1 MPQEASSLSLTSK
14 LKQQVVSALHSGSSQ
29 FERPY
34 LRKHNESNIPGLFIV
49 GDLAGAPVIKYAMAQ
64 GYEVIEHIAGLPR
77 AIGGTDKD
85 LFDVVIVGAGAGG
98 LNAALQAQERG
109 LRYVL
114 IEKEQIA
121 NTIENFPE
129 GKWVY
134 AEPDSQPPNG
144 KLWLDGASK
153 EELTRRWHEIVQEN
167 HLDLRTEE
175 SVLRCEKQ
183 AGIFNVTTTKAQYR
197 SKRVVLATGQ
207 RGNPRK
213 LEVPGEE
220 REQVYHRLY
229 SPRKYKNE
237 NIVVVGGGNSAIE
250 AAVTLSEQ
258 NKVYL
263 SYRGSEVHRAFK
275 DNYRKL
281 NDAVAAGSI
290 ELLMNST
297 IGKFGDKEAVVRIN
311 RGGQDEVRTVPYDH
325 AFVLIG
331 ADIPREFLKS
341 LGLKMENE
349 WEGSLLRATAL
360 TLLAL
365 FGLWIAGGRTNWA
378 PIEPIPGWIGW
389 LVSAG
394 ALWALVQFGRKGDRF
409 SWLGLSF
416 FVWYTVY
423 GVKFGKGEEFWP
435 YRDWCY
441 KLLSFFD
448 RPLSF

>member
-1 MPQEASSLSLTSK
+1 MPNIVSVASRM
-14 LKQQVVSALHSGSSQ
+14 KQRIVCVLHSGSGQ

-34 LRKHNESNIPGLFIV
+34 LKKHNESNIPGLFIV

-64 GYEVIEHIAGLPR
+64 GYEVIEHIASLPG
-77 AIGGTDKD
+77 AVGGADEK

-134 AEPDSQPPNG
+134 AEPDSQPPKG

-153 EELTRRWHEIVQEN
+153 EELTRRWHEIVRN
-167 HLDLRTEE
+167 NNLNLRTAEA
-175 SVLRCEKQ
+175 VLRCAKRD
-183 AGIFNVTTTKAQYR
+183 GIFDITTTKQQYR

-213 LEVPGEE
+213 LHIPGEQ

-229 SPRKYKNE
+229 SPRKYRSE
-237 NIVVVGGGNSAIE
+237 NILVVGGGNSAIE

-263 SYRGSEVHRAFK
+263 SYRGSEVHRAFRE
-275 DNYRKL
+275 NTRRL
-281 NDAVAAGSI
+281 
-290 ELLMNST
+290 
-297 IGKFGDKEAVVRIN
+297 KEAVGAGRIELSLN
-311 RGGQDEVRTVPYDH
+311 SNVKEFGQKEAVLEIGSGTLVETRSVPYKH

-331 ADIPREFLKS
+331 ADVPREFLKS

-349 WEGSLLRATAL
+349 WEGSLLRAATL
-360 TLLAL
+360 TLLTL
-365 FGLWIAGGRTNWA
+365 LGFWIGGGHASSAVAKW
-378 PIEPIPGWIGW
+378 IPSWVGW

-394 ALWALVQFGRKGDRF
+394 ALGALIRSGSKGDRF
-409 SWLGLSF
+409 GWFGLSF
-416 FVWYTVY
+416 FLWYTVY

-435 YRDWCY
+435 YRDWGY
-441 KLLSFFD
+441 RVLSFFD
-448 RPLSF
+448 R